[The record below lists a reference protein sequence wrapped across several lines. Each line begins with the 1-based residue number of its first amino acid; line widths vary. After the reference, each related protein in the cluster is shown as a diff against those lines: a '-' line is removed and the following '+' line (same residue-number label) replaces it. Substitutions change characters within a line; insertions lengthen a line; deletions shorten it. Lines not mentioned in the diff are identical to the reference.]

1 MSEDLTA
8 LQKPDI
14 LTPGTNMKASIFILK
29 EESPTETMIKLRS
42 FLKNVDVYLGAKC
55 TSDENRT
62 HTHTHKPYLIKEC
75 KHNF

>member
-8 LQKPDI
+8 QQKRDI
-14 LTPGTNMKASIFILK
+14 FTPGTNMKASVFIIK
-29 EESPTETMIKLRS
+29 EESPAETMIKLRS

-62 HTHTHKPYLIKEC
+62 DTHTHTQTLSNKIV
-75 KHNF
+75 